1 MKPSTSAFSRS
12 SVAQRMLVSRP
23 DSEELGSRIRLLWGI
38 FGRRLAEMPPW
49 MADEFSNL
57 LLGAA
62 RGPIRDFEVRCGML
76 RLVRGLHCAVRETEH
91 GRMGE
96 ESGEA

>member
-1 MKPSTSAFSRS
+1 MKPNTSVFSWT
-12 SVAQRMLVSRP
+12 SVAQRTLVSRP
-23 DSEELGSRIRLLWGI
+23 DSEELGSRIGLLWGI

-49 MADEFSNL
+49 EADEFSNL

-76 RLVRGLHCAVRETEH
+76 RLVRGFHRGVREAER
-91 GRMGE
+91 GRMG
-96 ESGEA
+96 